1 VKYAGKRISS
11 VTDTEYVVM
20 NNSMNVFVINNI
32 EIIMLWL
39 VINCCAC
46 VFLFPNGLVIYDT
59 MQLSLYTILRITCY
73 YI

>member
-32 EIIMLWL
+32 EIIML
-39 VINCCAC
+39 
-46 VFLFPNGLVIYDT
+46 
-59 MQLSLYTILRITCY
+59 
-73 YI
+73 